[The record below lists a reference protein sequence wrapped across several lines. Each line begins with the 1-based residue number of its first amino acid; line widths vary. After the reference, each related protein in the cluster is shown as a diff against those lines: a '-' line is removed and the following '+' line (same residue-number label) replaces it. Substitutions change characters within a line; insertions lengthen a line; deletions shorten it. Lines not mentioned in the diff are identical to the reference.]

1 MHKHHQDVS
10 IQLAKCQLPFFFQEE
25 ADLYDSQNCFKQM
38 SYVFGGLL
46 GDSVVKNPPTMPK
59 MQEMP
64 RVRSL
69 GREDLLE
76 EGMEPIPVFLPGK
89 FHKEAWQATVHRV
102 AQSQTRLR

>member
-1 MHKHHQDVS
+1 
-10 IQLAKCQLPFFFQEE
+10 
-25 ADLYDSQNCFKQM
+25 
-38 SYVFGGLL
+38 
-46 GDSVVKNPPTMPK
+46 MPK

-102 AQSQTRLR
+102 AQSQTWLRWLSTIQEITLTAGDNMSQKMVDIETQ